1 MDISC
6 DIINKPKYTCT
17 KNYNSDLFH
26 LQPEKLSF
34 VTMTRASNKNSK

>member
-17 KNYNSDLFH
+17 KNYNSDRFH

-34 VTMTRASNKNSK
+34 VTMTRDSNKNSK